1 MAPSGLQDYS
11 TRSGRCIDIALC
23 PCVRPVENAFQEV
36 RMDRK
41 IRFAA
46 CGIAMSAF
54 AAVSSSTG
62 AGEYDVTDF
71 HGKTPTKQDLIERLK
86 PDAASEGALEFR
98 SLLPGG
104 GTPTK
109 KAVSI
114 QVNFEYD
121 SYRLT
126 PEAKIVLNNLAEALQ
141 DKALKDNRF
150 LIEGH
155 TDAAGSA
162 AYNQHLSARRAESAR
177 HFLASSLGVDAN
189 RLKTAGRGE
198 EELLDKANPG
208 SGVNRRVQ
216 VVNLQ

>member
-1 MAPSGLQDYS
+1 
-11 TRSGRCIDIALC
+11 
-23 PCVRPVENAFQEV
+23 
-36 RMDRK
+36 MDRK

-46 CGIAMSAF
+46 YGIALSAF
-54 AAVSSSTG
+54 AAVSSSTR
-62 AGEYDVTDF
+62 ADEYDLTDF

-86 PDAASEGALEFR
+86 PDPNALEFR

>member
-1 MAPSGLQDYS
+1 
-11 TRSGRCIDIALC
+11 
-23 PCVRPVENAFQEV
+23 
-36 RMDRK
+36 MDLKFRY
-41 IRFAA
+41 AA
-46 CGIAMSAF
+46 CGIALSALS
-54 AAVSSSTG
+54 AVSLSTN
-62 AGEYDVTDF
+62 AGEYDLTDF
-71 HGKTPTKQDLIERLK
+71 HGKTPTKQEFIERLT
-86 PDAASEGALEFR
+86 PDRNAGSEGSLEFR
-98 SLLPGG
+98 SIMPGG

-126 PEAKIVLNNLAEALQ
+126 PEAKIVLNNLAEAMQ

-155 TDAAGSA
+155 TDAVGSA
-162 AYNQHLSARRAESAR
+162 EYNQSLSARRAESVR
-177 HFLASSLGVDAN
+177 NFLASSLGVDAN
-189 RLKTAGRGE
+189 RLKTTGRGE
-198 EELLDKANPG
+198 EELLDKGHPG